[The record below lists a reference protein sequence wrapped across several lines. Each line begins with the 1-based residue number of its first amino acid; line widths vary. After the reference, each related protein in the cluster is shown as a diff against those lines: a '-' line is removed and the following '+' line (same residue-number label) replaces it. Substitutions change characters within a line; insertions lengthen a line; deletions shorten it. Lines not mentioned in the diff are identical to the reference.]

1 MTFLHRNF
9 IKRRKFDQWVL
20 ALGGLIMPIRVGSGP
35 IVVFL
40 FSCIGI
46 YLTAFR
52 HKSTKPF
59 VGLFLFFI
67 IFYFLWTFGLM
78 IWRDQLVLSNRHIGY
93 TLLLALFSFAGA
105 GMLLIRDPLR
115 FYVLG
120 SRVGIFMA
128 AAFAL
133 IVSLYSGARVG
144 VGGNQAV
151 FAFVAAIGAISATLP
166 IHNAPR
172 FLPNGPQW
180 LALGLLGVMVSETRA
195 VLAVLP
201 LILAVEIIAY
211 VRKLSW
217 QKQIGIYTVLAAFMA
232 AMLVVGP
239 AGKIIETRFTSMIN
253 YYETGD
259 ATVWSDK
266 VSADIRMAMWRGAYE
281 TIKEYPLTGVGSLH
295 KVEIVQSHLGEERA
309 LLDGFIHLHNVVV
322 DELLNSGI
330 IGLFLL
336 LASFLSIFFQLWK
349 TAPDCGTKR
358 VLSYF
363 ALVMIAYGMLHAPL
377 AHEAS
382 IASIMLFLGVLNAA
396 RVKRIIYKPHLNAA

>member
-1 MTFLHRNF
+1 
-9 IKRRKFDQWVL
+9 
-20 ALGGLIMPIRVGSGP
+20 
-35 IVVFL
+35 
-40 FSCIGI
+40 
-46 YLTAFR
+46 
-52 HKSTKPF
+52 
-59 VGLFLFFI
+59 
-67 IFYFLWTFGLM
+67 
-78 IWRDQLVLSNRHIGY
+78 
-93 TLLLALFSFAGA
+93 
-105 GMLLIRDPLR
+105 
-115 FYVLG
+115 
-120 SRVGIFMA
+120 MA